1 MDTTLKDRFSHFWD
15 IYFPGAELPITL
27 YYTDDATRAECV
39 PAPRG
44 HVCFVAQLAGV
55 RNGRPRAFN
64 VDSLGCPGGK
74 RYLGFSQELMPN
86 FEYFLSC
93 GIPGKLEGERY
104 KKSPEI
110 VRELIEKDPAFVA
123 PASYAVFKRWDQLEP
138 EDAPEL
144 VIFFAPPDVLSGLY
158 TLAGFDMSEL
168 EGVIAPFCAG
178 CGAIVQQ
185 PYMQKDQTEP
195 RAVLGMFDV
204 SARPYVQKDLLTFT
218 VPMGKFVRMMDDV
231 QESFLTTPSWE
242 RVKKRIRED
251 CC

>member
-1 MDTTLKDRFSHFWD
+1 MSTTDAK
-15 IYFPGAELPITL
+15 AEAQAAIESLHAKIATIT
-27 YYTDDATRAECV
+27 DSDAWREHLRPV
-39 PAPRG
+39 KG
-44 HVCFVAQLAGV
+44 HVCMIAQLAAV
-55 RNGRPRAFN
+55 RKGKTLSVDR
-64 VDSLGCPGGK
+64 DSLGCPGGK
-74 RYLGFSQELMPN
+74 RYLGFETAVRPD